1 MGRQIFGHEPLLV
14 EGQNKVKPGHKPGHR
29 RSGRSRLAVE
39 ILIPDSQNQW
49 TEEGGS
55 VVRNIRAGL
64 IGLAAFLTA
73 VVPQFAKAQDFPTRP
88 VRIVVAFPP
97 GGPTDF
103 VGRVVADKMTQLL
116 GQRVYID
123 NKPGANGTLG
133 GGDVAKSDPD
143 GYSLF
148 LTTAGAVT
156 VSPHIQPNMP
166 FDTFRDLA
174 PVALVTKVTEVLV
187 VSPKSGIKSVKEL
200 VALAKEKPS
209 TVTFASTGIGSPPH
223 LAQVLLANA
232 AGVKFLHVP
241 YRGAAPA
248 LTDLLAGQV
257 QAVSLDMPVVIGQIQ
272 AGALLPIGVVSDK
285 RDPLLPDV
293 PTLAEQG
300 YPNTDASNWY
310 GLLAPA
316 KTPPAVIGK
325 INKAV
330 DDAMADPAVHEK
342 LIKAGATPVGGTPQ
356 SFGIFLKAEYD
367 KWGRVVEANG
377 IKE

>member
-1 MGRQIFGHEPLLV
+1 MTR
-14 EGQNKVKPGHKPGHR
+14 
-29 RSGRSRLAVE
+29 
-39 ILIPDSQNQW
+39 
-49 TEEGGS
+49 
-55 VVRNIRAGL
+55 IRAAL
-64 IGLAAFLTA
+64 IAMAALLATVA
-73 VVPQFAKAQDFPTRP
+73 PQIAKAQDFPTRP

-166 FDTFRDLA
+166 FDTFRDFA
-174 PVALVTKVTEVLV
+174 PVALVTRVTEVVV
-187 VSPKSGIKSVKEL
+187 VSPKLGIKSVKDL
-200 VALAKEKPS
+200 VALAKQKPGA
-209 TVTFASTGIGSPPH
+209 VTFASTGVGSPPH
-223 LAQVLLANA
+223 LAQIMLANA
-232 AGVKFLHVP
+232 AGIKFLHVP

-248 LTDLLAGQV
+248 LTDLLGGQV
-257 QAVSLDMPVVIGQIQ
+257 QVVSLDLPVLIAQIK
-272 AGALLPIGVVSDK
+272 AGNLLPIGVAGAK
-285 RDPLLPDV
+285 RDVLLPDV

-316 KTPPAVIGK
+316 KTPPAVIEK
-325 INKAV
+325 LNKAV
-330 DDAMADPAVHEK
+330 NDALNDPAVHAK
-342 LIKAGATPVGGTPQ
+342 LVNAGATPVGGTPQ
-356 SFGIFLKAEYD
+356 AFGTFLKAEYD
-367 KWGRVVEANG
+367 KWGRLVAANG